1 MPFIQPDFVGSKWH
15 FEEHDLLDK
24 LEKQCNELYRHAIKE
39 YTYYNKM
46 ASRFNVPILVISA
59 MNALCAISLND
70 FLEQKYVSILNAVL
84 SAGTGVLGSI
94 QLYLKLNEK
103 MTNSLR
109 SSINVKKLAIKIS
122 KEIKLKPIDRST
134 NGHDF
139 MSECYAEFNTI
150 LEQGNPIEKKLVNFI
165 KNTPDSEEDTTQSS
179 SPMYRV
185 AQRFVKMSKR
195 PSLDD
200 ANRSVASQLMA
211 MARTPVNR
219 SGGATPES
227 EV

>member
-1 MPFIQPDFVGSKWH
+1 MPFTPIDFQETKWH
-15 FEEHDLLDK
+15 YEEHDLLDK
-24 LEKQCNELYRHAIKE
+24 LEKQCNELHRHSIKE
-39 YTYYNKM
+39 YTYYNKL
-46 ASRFNVPILVISA
+46 SSKFNVPILVISS
-59 MNALCAISLND
+59 MNALCAISLNE

-109 SSINVKKLAIKIS
+109 CSINVKKLAIKIS
-122 KEIKLKPIDRST
+122 KEIKLKPSDRST

-150 LEQGNPIEKKLVNFI
+150 LEQGNPIEKKLTNFI
-165 KNTPDSEEDTTQSS
+165 KHTPDLEEDTTQSS
-179 SPMYRV
+179 TPVFRM
-185 AQRFVKMSKR
+185 AQRFVRMSR
-195 PSLDD
+195 TTPDD
-200 ANRSVASQLMA
+200 VSRSVASQLMA

-219 SGGATPES
+219 NSGGGTPDTD
-227 EV
+227 V

>member
-1 MPFIQPDFVGSKWH
+1 
-15 FEEHDLLDK
+15 
-24 LEKQCNELYRHAIKE
+24 
-39 YTYYNKM
+39 
-46 ASRFNVPILVISA
+46 
-59 MNALCAISLND
+59 
-70 FLEQKYVSILNAVL
+70 L

-150 LEQGNPIEKKLVNFI
+150 LEQGNPIEKKLANFI
-165 KNTPDSEEDTTQSS
+165 KNTPDVEEDTPQTS
-179 SPMYRV
+179 SPVYRV
-185 AQRFVKMSKR
+185 AQRFIRMSR
-195 PSLDD
+195 PTIDD

-219 SGGATPES
+219 SGGGTPDS
-227 EV
+227 DV

>member
-1 MPFIQPDFVGSKWH
+1 MPYVQTDFLDSKWH
-15 FEEHDLLDK
+15 YEEHDLLDK

-39 YTYYNKM
+39 YTYYNRLSTK
-46 ASRFNVPILVISA
+46 FNVPILVVSA

-122 KEIKLKPIDRST
+122 KEIKLKPGDRST

-165 KNTPDSEEDTTQSS
+165 KNTVDADEESTQSS
-179 SPMYRV
+179 SPVQRI
-185 AQRFVKMSKR
+185 AQRFIRMSR
-195 PSLDD
+195 PSID
-200 ANRSVASQLMA
+200 NPSVASQLMNL
-211 MARTPVNR
+211 ARTPVNR
-219 SGGATPES
+219 RDGGGGTPES